1 MSELRLSEIWVY
13 PIKSLGGIRVAQAH
27 VKEKGLEYD
36 RRWMLVDETGIFMT
50 QRVLASMA
58 LLKLKMEN
66 LPTGQAGGELRIAHS
81 LKSTTH
87 SISLTPSLSNKAE
100 EVIIWNDTVK
110 AVEVNKETSAWFSE
124 VLEKKCRLVY
134 FPEQNSRAVDKNF
147 SVNREN
153 VSLADGYPFLIIG
166 QSSLDHLNS
175 KLEVPITMNRFR
187 PNFVFTGG
195 EPHEED
201 TWRNFTIGINHFVGV
216 KPCARCA
223 IPTIN
228 QDTAEKGIEPS
239 RTLAL
244 YRKKDNKIFFGQNLV
259 SVDHQSVKE
268 GDLITIQTRS

>member
-1 MSELRLSEIWVY
+1 MSALRLSEIWVY
-13 PIKSLGGIRVAQAH
+13 PIKSLGGIRVAQAY

-36 RRWMLVDETGIFMT
+36 RRWMLVDENGRFMT
-50 QRVLASMA
+50 QRLLPTMA
-58 LLKLKMEN
+58 LFKLKMEN
-66 LPTGQAGGELRIAHS
+66 GDLKIVHS
-81 LKSTTH
+81 SKSTAH
-87 SISLTPSLSNKAE
+87 SISLNLSLSNKEE

-110 AVEVNKETSAWFSE
+110 AVEVSKETSAWFSE
-124 VLEKKCRLVY
+124 VLEINCRLIY
-134 FPEQNSRAVDKNF
+134 FPEQNSRVVDKNF

-175 KLEVPITMNRFR
+175 ILEVPIPMNRFR

-201 TWRNFTIGINHFVGV
+201 TWRNFTIGLNQFVGV

-228 QDTAEKGIEPS
+228 QDTAEKGTEPS

-244 YRKKDNKIFFGQNLV
+244 YRKKDNKILFGQNLV

>member
-1 MSELRLSEIWVY
+1 MNELRLSEIWVY
-13 PIKSLGGIRVAQAH
+13 PIKSLGGIRVTQAD

-36 RRWMLVDETGIFMT
+36 RRWMLVDETGTFMT
-50 QRVLASMA
+50 QRVLPSMA

-66 LPTGQAGGELRIAHS
+66 GEIRIVHNSKAKT
-81 LKSTTH
+81 L
-87 SISLTPSLSNKAE
+87 SISLTPSLSNKEE
-100 EVIIWNDTVK
+100 EVIIWSDSVN
-110 AVEVNKETSAWFSE
+110 AVEVSKEVSAWFSE
-124 VLEKKCRLVY
+124 VLGKKCRLVY

-153 VSLADGYPFLIIG
+153 VSLADGYTFLIIG
-166 QSSLDHLNS
+166 QLSLDHLNS
-175 KLEVPITMNRFR
+175 KLEEPIPMNRFR

-201 TWRNFTIGINHFVGV
+201 TWRNFKIGINDFVGV

-244 YRKKDNKIFFGQNLV
+244 YRKKNNKILFGQNLI
-259 SVDHQSVKE
+259 SVDHQFIKE

>member
-13 PIKSLGGIRVAQAH
+13 PIKSLGGIRVTRAY

-36 RRWMLVDETGIFMT
+36 RRWMLVDETGTFMT
-50 QRVLASMA
+50 QRELPSMA

-66 LPTGQAGGELRIAHS
+66 GEIRVVHS
-81 LKSTTH
+81 SKAKTLN
-87 SISLTPSLSNKAE
+87 ISLTPSLSNKEE
-100 EVIIWNDTVK
+100 EVIIWNDTVN
-110 AVEVNKETSAWFSE
+110 AVEVSKEVSAWFSE

-175 KLEVPITMNRFR
+175 KLEVSIPMNRFR

-201 TWRNFTIGINHFVGV
+201 IWRNFTIGINHFVGV

-223 IPTIN
+223 VPTIN

-244 YRKKDNKIFFGQNLV
+244 YRKKDNKILFGQNLV
-259 SVDHQSVKE
+259 SVGHQSVKE
-268 GDLITIQTRS
+268 GDLITIQTRSKYEV

>member
-13 PIKSLGGIRVAQAH
+13 PIKSLGGIRVTQAY

-36 RRWMLVDETGIFMT
+36 RRWMLVDENGMFMT
-50 QRVLASMA
+50 QRVLPTMA
-58 LLKLKMEN
+58 LLKLKLEN
-66 LPTGQAGGELRIAHS
+66 GELRIVDS
-81 LKSTTH
+81 SKSTTH
-87 SISLTPSLSNKAE
+87 SISLNPSLSNSEE

-147 SVNREN
+147 SVNHEH

-175 KLEVPITMNRFR
+175 KLEVPIPMNRFR
-187 PNFVFTGG
+187 PNFVFTGR

-201 TWRNFTIGINHFVGV
+201 TWRNFTIGINRFVGV

-244 YRKKDNKIFFGQNLV
+244 YRKKDNKILFGQNLV

-268 GDLITIQTRS
+268 GDLITIQTRSKYEV